1 MIRVA
6 CFLALIA
13 LAILVVAAVRL
24 DGMTA
29 TMFSL
34 LGIPALVA
42 AIGLYMLQRWR
53 SGAFHSTGR
62 SLPRPGDGEGEMT
75 VRRPV

>member
-13 LAILVVAAVRL
+13 LAVLIVTAVRL
-24 DGMTA
+24 NGATA
-29 TMFSL
+29 TMFSF

-42 AIGLYMLQRWR
+42 AIGLYVLQRWR
-53 SGAFHSTGR
+53 AGAFHATGNSRPSTR
-62 SLPRPGDGEGEMT
+62 
-75 VRRPV
+75 